1 MLQGTCTVRDSFVFS
16 EHGSGVVVMRQGAAV
31 LERCRVDHCGHYGI
45 GADGPGV
52 LVDCRQTVPHPPPSL
67 RFPIRVPLPY
77 FSPRR
82 QTVRRSRAR
91 ARARGWV

>member
-1 MLQGTCTVRDSFVFS
+1 
-16 EHGSGVVVMRQGAAV
+16 MRQGAAV

-52 LVDCRQTVPHPPPSL
+52 LVDCRQTVRH
-67 RFPIRVPLPY
+67 
-77 FSPRR
+77 
-82 QTVRRSRAR
+82 SRAR